1 MKKTTLSLFLLL
13 SCFCLNAQVS
23 INTDNSNPDPSAM
36 LDVKSIDKGI
46 LIPRMTAAERDA
58 IAAPANGLLVY
69 VTTDSAFYFYEGS
82 TWAKIGRAGWRLNG
96 NAGTTDNTDFIGTT
110 DTVPLNFKVNNA
122 RVLRL
127 EFDGDSLNNGPNIIA
142 GSPYNSVGA
151 GIIGATI
158 SGGGGNEEGSG
169 FSNGISGN
177 GHYGTIGGGNINAVS
192 GKYATIPG
200 GYFNSARANFSFAA
214 GTGSYIDVAHTGATL
229 FSDFD
234 DGFTFNSLAANEF
247 AVRARGGVRF
257 VTATNSSGNP
267 TQTVRIDDS
276 GTVTASAFVGD
287 GSGLTNVPPG
297 NGWSLTGNAGTVD
310 GTNFIGTTDSMP
322 LDFRINN
329 VRALRL
335 EYSQNG
341 PPNIISG
348 AVQNEVSPGIYGA
361 TIVGGGGAGFALN
374 TVSANFGSTLGGKT
388 LTASGEYATVLGGES
403 NRATGFRALVAGGL
417 QNEAGGS
424 GAVVLGGS
432 QNTASGSRATVI
444 GGSGN
449 YAISD
454 NSFVV
459 GERGLIKSEHS
470 GTFLFAAPNPYYF
483 NSEAANEFAI
493 RATGGVRFVTAVG
506 SFGTPTQTVRIDNTG
521 TVTAAAFVGDGT
533 GLTGIPDDQTLS
545 LSGATLSI
553 EAGNSVN
560 LAGINTDNQM
570 LSLSGT
576 TLSIENGNSVNL
588 PSLGSDNLGNHTATQ
603 NINLNGHYL
612 SGNGGNKGIF
622 ISSGGNVGIGTT
634 TPAFGFTVVGP
645 LFGGSL
651 NVVDWDTSNGTQVV
665 TELRGNNAGSQVRF
679 SNNGNGLFT
688 DIGQNAAGDFTVEVN
703 DAQYLVVTNAGNV
716 GIGTTTPTAN
726 LDVNGSVRFQGGSP
740 GEGKV
745 LTSDADGNASWQNLP
760 GPKYTKT
767 TGATTYSNDDSW
779 QSVTNSV
786 SIPWTNGDAVKI
798 EGMATLRL
806 TAGTGVDQFEMR
818 VRLDYELCGAVY
830 SNTFQY
836 TPGESIQDH
845 DNVQVMPYLDIITL
859 DDCSSGPLS
868 FTLEV
873 RNTGDDAWEA
883 QDRVLIITKL

>member
-1 MKKTTLSLFLLL
+1 
-13 SCFCLNAQVS
+13 
-23 INTDNSNPDPSAM
+23 
-36 LDVKSIDKGI
+36 
-46 LIPRMTAAERDA
+46 
-58 IAAPANGLLVY
+58 
-69 VTTDSAFYFYEGS
+69 
-82 TWAKIGRAGWRLNG
+82 
-96 NAGTTDNTDFIGTT
+96 
-110 DTVPLNFKVNNA
+110 PLNFRVNNA

-127 EFDGDSLNNGPNIIA
+127 EFDDNQFDDGPNIIA
-142 GSPYNSVGA
+142 GSPGNSVSA
-151 GIIGATI
+151 GIVGATI
-158 SGGGGNEEGSG
+158 SGGGGFEGGSG

-214 GTGSYIDVAHTGATL
+214 GTGSYIDFAHTGATL
-229 FSDFD
+229 FSDYD

-297 NGWSLTGNAGTVD
+297 NGWSLTGNAGTMD

-322 LDFRINN
+322 LDFRVNN

-335 EYSQNG
+335 EYSQSG

-348 AVQNEVSPGIYGA
+348 AAQNGVSSGVYGA
-361 TIVGGGGAGFALN
+361 TIVGGGRSGVEAN
-374 TVSANFGSTLGGKT
+374 KVSANFGSTLGGKG
-388 LTASGEYATVLGGES
+388 LTASGEYATVLGGDF
-403 NRATGFRALVAGGL
+403 NRATGFRALVSGGL
-417 QNEAGGS
+417 DNAAEGS
-424 GAVVLGGS
+424 GSVVLGGS

-449 YAISD
+449 YAIGD
-454 NSFVV
+454 YSFVV
-459 GERGLIKSEHS
+459 GERGNVKSEHS

-483 NSEAANEFAI
+483 NSEASNEFAV

-506 SFGTPTQTVRIDNTG
+506 SLGTPTQTVRIDNTG
-521 TVTAAAFVGDGT
+521 TVTAAAFVGDGSA
-533 GLTGIPDDQTLS
+533 LTGISDNQTLNLSGLTLSIENGNSVNLAGIDTDDQTLS
-545 LSGATLSI
+545 LNSTTLSI
-553 EAGNSVN
+553 EGGNSVN
-560 LAGINTDNQM
+560 LAGINTDDQT

-588 PSLGSDNLGNHTATQ
+588 SSLGADNLGNHTATQ

-612 SGNGGNKGIF
+612 SGNGGNKGVF
-622 ISSGGNVGIGTT
+622 IASNGNVGIGTT
-634 TPAFGFTVVGP
+634 TPAAGFTAVGP
-645 LFGGSL
+645 QFGGSL
-651 NVVDWDTSNGTQVV
+651 KVIDWPSNNGTQI
-665 TELRGNNAGSQVRF
+665 TAELEGNNAGSQVRF
-679 SNNGNGLFT
+679 THGGNGVFT
-688 DIGQNAAGDFTVEVN
+688 DIGQNADGDFTVEVN
-703 DAQYLVVTNAGNV
+703 DVQHVVVTNAGNV
-716 GIGTTTPTAN
+716 GIGTTTPSAN

-745 LTSDADGNASWQNLP
+745 LTSDADGNASWQALP
-760 GPKYTKT
+760 GPKYTRT
-767 TGATTYSNDDSW
+767 TEATTYSNDDTW

-786 SIPWTNGDAVKI
+786 SLPWTVGDVVKI
-798 EGMATLRL
+798 EAIATLRL
-806 TAGTGVDQFEMR
+806 TAGNGLDQFEMR
-818 VRLDYELCGAVY
+818 VRLDYGLCGSAY

-836 TPGESIQDH
+836 TPGESAQDH
-845 DNVQVMPYLDIITL
+845 DNVQAMPYLDIMTL
-859 DDCSSGPLS
+859 NDCSAGSLS

-873 RNTGDDAWEA
+873 R
-883 QDRVLIITKL
+883 